1 MNLKQLFEKVSKLME
16 DPDNHECEVLID
28 TEARAFEAHLFD
40 VKDVDIMMNK
50 EDLTP
55 SGEEQKIIIHIKN
68 IGSQPPNTLDREVE
82 FLGKFIATAAK
93 HRTELDELL
102 DSARKVYVPHSL

>member
-1 MNLKQLFEKVSKLME
+1 ME
-16 DPDNHECEVLID
+16 DPDNHECDVLID
-28 TEARAFEAHLFD
+28 TEARAFNAHCFD
-40 VKDVDIMMNK
+40 VEDIDIMMNK
-50 EDLTP
+50 EDIIKT
-55 SGEEQKIIIHIKN
+55 GETQCIIIHIED

-102 DSARKVYVPHSL
+102 DSARKVYVPYSK